1 LNAKYIKGLLDIIGP
16 WIRRT
21 RASKKKCESVKSLKS
36 EPEKCRNQ
44 IKGMLEIGQS
54 PIDIMIICLQDFN
67 LTYEDVKKILL
78 EEVKKNVKCD

>member
-1 LNAKYIKGLLDIIGP
+1 M
-16 WIRRT
+16 
-21 RASKKKCESVKSLKS
+21 KS
-36 EPEKCRNQ
+36 EPENCRNQ
-44 IKGMLEIGQS
+44 IRGMLKIGQS